1 MATKKA
7 NILKQP
13 TFGSI
18 ISGAGSIY
26 TGISSLTSAYD
37 FAEDLRFQGDIIFQE
52 SMRTAA
58 IIDSEGKRF
67 AAGQALQYIGSGV
80 HLAGSALVTI
90 AQTKKF
96 AATEAAATRA
106 RGAATK
112 TLAERTA
119 ERKEAEGRSNL
130 VSGIIGGVASIFL

>member
-7 NILKQP
+7 SIFKAP
-13 TFGSI
+13 TFGGI
-18 ISGAGSIY
+18 IGGAGSIY
-26 TGISSLTSAYD
+26 TGISSFRSSYAYAD
-37 FAEDLRFQGDIIFQE
+37 DIRFQGDIIFQE
-52 SMRTAA
+52 SIRTAN
-58 IIDSEGKRF
+58 IIDEEGKRF

-112 TLAERTA
+112 SLAERTA

-130 VSGIIGGVASIFL
+130 VAGIIGGVASIFL